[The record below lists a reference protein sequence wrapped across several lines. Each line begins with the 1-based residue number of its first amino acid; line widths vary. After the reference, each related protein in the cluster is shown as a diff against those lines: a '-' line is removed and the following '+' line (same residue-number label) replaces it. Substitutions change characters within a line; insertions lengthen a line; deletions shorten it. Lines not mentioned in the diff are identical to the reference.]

1 MIARGF
7 LWIAI
12 VLVALLLLA
21 GHSAAHVDLSPDE
34 LVKYHANVKRD
45 SDALHQCLQS
55 PEMREHNARMVA
67 YREQTFHRLRQ
78 ARGTAQEPNTFYS
91 THSPGTSLTRLP

>member
-7 LWIAI
+7 LRIAI

-45 SDALHQCLQS
+45 SDALYQCLQS
-55 PEMREHNARMVA
+55 PEMHEYNTRMVA
-67 YREQTFHRLRQ
+67 HREQTLHRLRQ
-78 ARGTAQEPNTFYS
+78 ARSTAPGPNKFYS
-91 THSPGTSLTRLP
+91 THSPGTSLTRLS